1 LKYSR
6 SYQTIVL
13 GTQNG
18 VLAKVAIVAEKQDEE
33 DDENNYQKDKAKK
46 VLEVP
51 L

>member
-1 LKYSR
+1 
-6 SYQTIVL
+6 
-13 GTQNG
+13 